1 MLYDLVKK
9 VGREWESMGRTHD
22 FEGEKPPSLSKNKGK
37 WVPRIVNRI
46 PAGFD
51 EALQYAKKTKTVTSD
66 AVTMDYSIT
75 DKTPDELAAEKMRAW
90 KSKIRASDAS
100 GITRDLE
107 SVISVLTEAQMARLD
122 SVTKDKYTAKVAL
135 RARRPV

>member
-51 EALQYAKKTKTVTSD
+51 EALQYAKKTKTVT
-66 AVTMDYSIT
+66 V
-75 DKTPDELAAEKMRAW
+75 RN
-90 KSKIRASDAS
+90 
-100 GITRDLE
+100 
-107 SVISVLTEAQMARLD
+107 VL
-122 SVTKDKYTAKVAL
+122 
-135 RARRPV
+135 PVQRTHLSEGNS

>member
-1 MLYDLVKK
+1 
-9 VGREWESMGRTHD
+9 
-22 FEGEKPPSLSKNKGK
+22 
-37 WVPRIVNRI
+37 
-46 PAGFD
+46 
-51 EALQYAKKTKTVTSD
+51 
-66 AVTMDYSIT
+66 
-75 DKTPDELAAEKMRAW
+75 MRAW
-90 KSKIRASDAS
+90 KAKVRASDAS